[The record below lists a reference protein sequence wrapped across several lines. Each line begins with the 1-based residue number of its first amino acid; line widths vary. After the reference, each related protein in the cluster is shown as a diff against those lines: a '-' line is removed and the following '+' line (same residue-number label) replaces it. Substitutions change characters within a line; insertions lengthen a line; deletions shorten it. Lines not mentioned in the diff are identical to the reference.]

1 MRRDSVFVTRFVVGV
16 AVACCLALSAA
27 RADINPDLIAA
38 AKKEGQLNWY
48 YSNQSAE
55 ILATGFT
62 KKYGIP
68 VSKVRNASTVQT
80 LKLISEYR
88 ANHVVADALD
98 ITVGV
103 PGLIDAGV
111 IKPFKLDN
119 AANIDP
125 QYKDPKGYWVATM
138 LFVQMVVTNS
148 DLVSE
153 KEQPK
158 NLDDLLNPK
167 WKGKMVWNPG
177 GSTGANGFI
186 ANILTSRGEEKGM
199 EYLRKLKTQ
208 NVLSLD
214 ISSRAI
220 ADQIIAGE
228 YTMGLGLLQTQAE
241 SSSADGAPI
250 VALRLEPYLA
260 TTAMVT
266 LTAKAPHPN
275 AGLLFAEYELSQ
287 EGQALYAKNY
297 FAVRDDVPPP
307 PGLVAD
313 DRKKLNVI
321 SPDTMNASFDHW
333 TDVYNQLFR

>member
-1 MRRDSVFVTRFVVGV
+1 MARRSVCALWALSVFAFGV
-16 AVACCLALSAA
+16 LTTGA
-27 RADINPDLIAA
+27 RAEVSAELIAA

-55 ILATGFT
+55 ILAGGFT

-103 PGLIDAGV
+103 PGLIEAGV
-111 IKPFKLDN
+111 LKSFTLEN

-125 QYKDPKGYWVATM
+125 KYKDPKGYWIATM
-138 LFVQMVVTNS
+138 LFTQMVVVNS
-148 DLVSE
+148 DLVPE

-158 NLDDLLNPK
+158 TLDDLLMPK

-199 EYLRKLKTQ
+199 DYLRKLKNQ
-208 NVLSLD
+208 NVLSID

-228 YTMGLGLLQTQAE
+228 YTMGLGLLQNQAQ
-241 SSSADGAPI
+241 SSAADGAPI
-250 VALRLEPYLA
+250 VALRLEPLLA
-260 TTAMVT
+260 TTAMVA
-266 LTAKAPHPN
+266 LTAKSPHPN
-275 AGLLFAEYELSQ
+275 AGRLFAEYELSQ

-307 PGLVAD
+307 PGLVAS
-313 DRKKLNVI
+313 DRKELNVL
-321 SPDTMNASFDHW
+321 SPDAMNKDFDHW